1 MCNPHL
7 GHTLRR
13 VAFGGKRGQKR
24 SVHYRSGMGQHS
36 RSRTTQSLRVGDT
49 TLCWSGKAGSSTRKA
64 RDEIYLSICPPRNR
78 QPSNISRSIPRAIS
92 SSTTTRHGSTTS
104 VPKAPLPA
112 SCTSSG
118 PPESA
123 STATRTISPCTTHAL
138 QGEPRTPANIA
149 NDVATLVDWMDPD
162 GSSNLPGEPVMELA
176 VDGAAQAPP
185 LRVAFYNRQQGGVLD
200 SWVVVPD
207 PTLTRFAEANQLYS
221 LPSR

>member
-138 QGEPRTPANIA
+138 QGEPRTPAN
-149 NDVATLVDWMDPD
+149 
-162 GSSNLPGEPVMELA
+162 LPGEPVMELA

>member
-138 QGEPRTPANIA
+138 QGEPRTPANLAPGARTQNQA
-149 NDVATLVDWMDPD
+149 NRIFRQGQCVSLHPRMGKTILGPTTRAPTTQTIRF
-162 GSSNLPGEPVMELA
+162 GAPGTEGE
-176 VDGAAQAPP
+176 
-185 LRVAFYNRQQGGVLD
+185 
-200 SWVVVPD
+200 S
-207 PTLTRFAEANQLYS
+207 E
-221 LPSR
+221 